1 MYPNLRA
8 EKAKKKK
15 TSRDLANALDISEST
30 YSLKENGKGTFTL
43 NEAKAI
49 KAALESDMPLE
60 ELFETEEGA

>member
-43 NEAKAI
+43 NEAKVYQY
-49 KAALESDMPLE
+49 
-60 ELFETEEGA
+60 